1 MPAILGVTMQHVTL
15 DSLRPHSM
23 NIFDLPT
30 EVLIEI
36 VCQCDDL
43 AISET
48 CKTFAAVTHSIPLL
62 WTTVTLCPR
71 QFTIDGPDFLRAR
84 ISRTRGAMLTVH
96 IALVTEL
103 TKEVSALC
111 KLLAEDNA
119 RIREFAVTAHTTFLA
134 GGVVYDVFPNTEVFQ
149 ALEVLS
155 ILLDSESNYMLKPK
169 WPRLDMVLADDAN
182 TFPNLQKLQMN
193 SFYDCVPILPL
204 SASFSHP
211 STLVLDGSR

>member
-1 MPAILGVTMQHVTL
+1 MQHVTL

-23 NIFDLPT
+23 NVFDLPT

-48 CKTFAAVTHSIPLL
+48 CKTFAAVTYSIPLL

-134 GGVVYDVFPNTEVFQ
+134 GGVVYDVF
-149 ALEVLS
+149 
-155 ILLDSESNYMLKPK
+155 
-169 WPRLDMVLADDAN
+169 
-182 TFPNLQKLQMN
+182 
-193 SFYDCVPILPL
+193 
-204 SASFSHP
+204 
-211 STLVLDGSR
+211 